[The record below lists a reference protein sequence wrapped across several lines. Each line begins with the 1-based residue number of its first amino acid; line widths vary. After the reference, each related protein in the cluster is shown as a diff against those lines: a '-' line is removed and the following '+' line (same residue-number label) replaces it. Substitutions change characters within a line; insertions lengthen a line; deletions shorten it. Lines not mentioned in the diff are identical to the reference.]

1 MWSRKPPRY
10 QPAFLQQRKRTLLQP
25 WWNSW
30 APRVLGMLLLLRHY
44 LVPSL
49 PQPLL
54 DHRDQWTRLRL
65 LQRNLLK
72 RKTSNRLFSEM
83 LFYCDADDYI
93 NQRVAI
99 SSERKCPGHAS
110 SAVRGFYMTYISS
123 LWRSLIALRC
133 VVNACVKTTSDE
145 REIISRVWMQFH
157 SRIFRELNWLISVKT
172 STLLG
177 CWARLPEVS
186 EAESR
191 EYSFEDLCR

>member
-44 LVPSL
+44 PVPSL

-99 SSERKCPGHAS
+99 SSERKCPVRY

>member
-44 LVPSL
+44 PVPSL

-99 SSERKCPGHAS
+99 SSERKCPVRY

-123 LWRSLIALRC
+123 LWRSLIALSMP
-133 VVNACVKTTSDE
+133 V
-145 REIISRVWMQFH
+145 SRLRAM
-157 SRIFRELNWLISVKT
+157 R
-172 STLLG
+172 G
-177 CWARLPEVS
+177 RLYQEYECSFTPES
-186 EAESR
+186 SG
-191 EYSFEDLCR
+191 S